1 MRPGRTLSLVSAH
14 LDHCSFEDGPTA
26 YSFHGTHVALPR
38 VMLAQGKRVVKS
50 FIGQTLIQTGLW
62 HRLLVKWARG
72 HEAIVLTYHRVIE
85 KWDRTLDYS
94 QPGMVVTAETF
105 NHQLAFLKRYFEIVP
120 LSSLISN
127 FEFRIS
133 NFPDLANTQFL
144 PASADPAS
152 PKAESQNP
160 HLSSLTN
167 PKSEIPNSK
176 FARPLCVLTFDDG
189 WRDNYEIAFPI
200 LRKHGVPATIFLTT
214 DFIGPNRSFWHTE
227 LMYLLLH
234 GELVQLRRSRRDF
247 DAYPASL
254 RPHLIRLARLTQA
267 PSAHDVDPLIEA
279 VKDTCDEKFINEL
292 MRDLAGVLRRRRPFL
307 TDRRFFLDWD
317 QVRKMAAAGIEIGSH
332 GCSHRILTRL
342 KAEEAEE
349 ELVRSKAEIKARI
362 GQEVYHFAFPDGA
375 GNRSLIESA
384 GRAGYKSACLLASA
398 PGGGPFGTLA
408 VRRHGMHEAVSAG
421 ANGSISEAS
430 LLWWLLR
437 APRMGPT

>member
-1 MRPGRTLSLVSAH
+1 MNNVKTKIKELVGQALMR
-14 LDHCSFEDGPTA
+14 
-26 YSFHGTHVALPR
+26 
-38 VMLAQGKRVVKS
+38 
-50 FIGQTLIQTGLW
+50 TGLW
-62 HRLLVKWARG
+62 RRHLKRMVQR
-72 HEAIVLTYHRVIE
+72 HEAIILNYHRVIE

-105 NHQLAFLKRYFEIVP
+105 DRQLAFLKKHFQIVPLSYLVNPKFAIRNPQSPSVP

-176 FARPLCVLTFDDG
+176 FARPLCALTFDDG

-200 LRKHGVPATIFLTT
+200 LRKHGVPATVFLTT
-214 DFIGPNRSFWHTE
+214 DFIGTNRAFWHTE

-267 PSAHDVDPLIEA
+267 PSVEDADAFIEA
-279 VKDTCDEKFINEL
+279 VKDTCDENFIDEL
-292 MRDLAGVLRRRRPFL
+292 MRDLAAVLRRRRPLL
-307 TDRRFFLDWD
+307 TDRKFFLDWD
-317 QVRKMAAAGIEIGSH
+317 QVREMASAGIEIGSH

-342 KAEEAEE
+342 KADEVED
-349 ELVRSKAEIKARI
+349 ELIRAKVGIEQRI
-362 GQEVYHFAFPDGA
+362 GQRVQHFAFPEGTA
-375 GNRSLIESA
+375 SRELIERVA
-384 GRAGYKSACLLASA
+384 KAGYRTACLCAS
-398 PGGGPFGTLA
+398 GPDKGRFVPA
-408 VRRHGMHEAVSAG
+408 VLKRVGMHEAVSAG
-421 ANGSISEAS
+421 GDGSFSEAS

-437 APRMGPT
+437 APRMRQT